1 MVKQSPRF
9 SKLPKQHQT
18 EIKEAVLLLR
28 FRSSRPTA
36 KSAKYAAYARIAQAL
51 AITYNEVQHMC
62 RSAVRPDAPFK
73 PEKQVR
79 KLGQEHVDF
88 LTSMHTLEQW
98 AGLTMQQRAVLF
110 HRRFPDK
117 RIAITTLRRLY
128 LRHGIRRKKVRL
140 EKTMTQRVRRNF
152 VQNCQRLLAEMEQ
165 AEREG
170 RLLVFADEILFT
182 KRALKLREWSAKNSN
197 LAVDQEEVYVGYR
210 AALASMTEEKGICL
224 VTTAENPIREPEFC
238 AHINRLRAR
247 AGKRRP
253 ITLFMDNLWVHKRPE
268 CRELM
273 GKLDIRPIYNIGYS
287 PEFNPVEA
295 VFSKVKRRFSCQR
308 LHDLVTKVGFNMDRE
323 IEAAF
328 KAITPAHCAACAR
341 KSLFLLQRSS

>member
-1 MVKQSPRF
+1 MP
-9 SKLPKQHQT
+9 
-18 EIKEAVLLLR
+18 
-28 FRSSRPTA
+28 
-36 KSAKYAAYARIAQAL
+36 
-51 AITYNEVQHMC
+51 YNQVQHIC
-62 RSAVRPDAPFK
+62 RSALRPERTLTSNELVRRLDQA
-73 PEKQVR
+73 
-79 KLGQEHVDF
+79 HVDF

-98 AGLTMQQRAVLF
+98 AGLTMKQRTILF
-110 HRRFPDK
+110 HRRFTDK

-152 VQNCQRLLAEMEQ
+152 AQNCQRLLAEMEQ
-165 AEREG
+165 ARREG

-182 KRALKLREWSAKNSN
+182 KRSLRLREWSAKNSN

-210 AALASMTEEKGICL
+210 AALASMTAETGICI
-224 VTTAENPIREPEFC
+224 VTIAENPIREPEFC

-247 AGKRRP
+247 AGRRP
-253 ITLFMDNLWVHKRPE
+253 IALFMDNLWVHKRPE

-308 LHDLVTKVGFNMDRE
+308 LHNLVTKIGFNMDTE
-323 IEAAF
+323 MEAAF
-328 KAITPAHCAACAR
+328 RAITPAHCAACAR
-341 KSLFLLQRSS
+341 KSLFLLRRAS

>member
-1 MVKQSPRF
+1 MVRQSPRF
-9 SKLPKQHQT
+9 SKLPKQHQA
-18 EIKEAVLLLR
+18 EIREAVLLLR

-36 KSAKYAAYARIAQAL
+36 KSAKYVPYARIAQAL
-51 AITYNEVQHMC
+51 GITYNEVQHIC
-62 RSAVRPDAPFK
+62 RRAVRPDAPLK
-73 PEKQVR
+73 PEQQVR
-79 KLGQEHVDF
+79 KLDQEHVAF

-98 AGLTMQQRAVLF
+98 AGLTMKQRAVLF
-110 HRRFPDK
+110 HRRFPDR
-117 RIAITTLRRLY
+117 RIAVTSLRRLY

-152 VQNCQRLLAEMEQ
+152 VQNCRGLLAELEQ

-210 AALASMTEEKGICL
+210 AALASMTAESGIYH
-224 VTTAENPIREPEFC
+224 VVTAETPIKEPEFC
-238 AHINRLRAR
+238 AHIIRLRAK
-247 AGKRRP
+247 AGRRP
-253 ITLFMDNLWVHKRPE
+253 IALFMDNLWVHKRPE
-268 CRELM
+268 CREM
-273 GKLDIRPIYNIGYS
+273 MAKLDIRPIYNVGYS

-295 VFSKVKRRFSCQR
+295 VFSKVKRRFSSQR

-323 IEAAF
+323 VEAAF
-328 KAITPAHCAACAR
+328 RAVTPAHCAACAR
-341 KSLFLLQRSS
+341 KSRHLLERAS